1 MIIYFYQ
8 VFAQGTNGKKIKSKI
23 SSVIVNLIDE
33 NDNNPTF
40 TGTVYNYTIKKNVTV
55 GHRVGQVNPVLI
67 LPG

>member
-8 VFAQGTNGKKIKSKI
+8 VFAQGTNGNNLKSKV
-23 SSVIVNLIDE
+23 STVIVNLIDE

-55 GHRVGQVNPVLI
+55 GHRVGQVNPMLI

>member
-8 VFAQGTNGKKIKSKI
+8 VFAQGTNGKNIKSKI

-40 TGTVYNYTIKKNVTV
+40 TDTVYNYTIKKIVTV
-55 GHRVGQVNPVLI
+55 GHRVGQVNPMLI

>member
-8 VFAQGTNGKKIKSKI
+8 VFAQGTNGKKIKSKV
-23 SSVIVNLIDE
+23 STVIVNLIDE

-40 TGTVYNYTIKKNVTV
+40 TGTVYNYTIKKNVTA

>member
-8 VFAQGTNGKKIKSKI
+8 VFAQGTNGNKLKSND
-23 SSVIVNLIDE
+23 STVIVNLIDE

-40 TGTVYNYTIKKNVTV
+40 NDTVYNYTIKKNVTV
-55 GHRVGQVNPVLI
+55 GHRVGQVNPMLI